1 MSGSGLESSH
11 EGMID
16 KKTKTKEGKY
26 LDDEVSNIQI
36 LSGDGARPN
45 AARYVLMPLGQCW
58 GLVSQL
64 GYNI

>member
-11 EGMID
+11 ESMID

-26 LDDEVSNIQI
+26 LDNKVSNIQI

-45 AARYVLMPLGQCW
+45 AARYVLMPLGQC
-58 GLVSQL
+58 
-64 GYNI
+64 